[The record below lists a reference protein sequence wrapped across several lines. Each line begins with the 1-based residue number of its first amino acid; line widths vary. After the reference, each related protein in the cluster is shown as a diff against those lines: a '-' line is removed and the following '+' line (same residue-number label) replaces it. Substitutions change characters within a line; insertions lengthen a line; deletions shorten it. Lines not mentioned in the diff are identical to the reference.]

1 VVEVYPT
8 AVPYFEPYPLVVPT
22 GVKLK
27 AMGGTGP
34 TSAYVNVARSNAFVG
49 HIVTLNLESQIEGF
63 RFNGMGTSQVGFLG
77 NLSQRNL
84 IKNCVVT
91 NLDPVVGR
99 AWSFTNNSTGN
110 EIDDCRIGGSMSWG
124 VWLSG
129 GSNAFVRRFGFD
141 TFSALPNISSVF
153 ELTSGSD
160 YLFVGDTLL
169 TGFGPGVSRIF
180 NNIGGAIGSFLEVAN
195 VQVNGNVQF
204 LNNQGGTTYLESCAL
219 YNAGPATP
227 INMNQGVLRMR
238 GCDIDL
244 DSSVFTAFDTLD
256 LDHGS
261 TRTYVAGPAAQ
272 AIGPDVESA
281 FFAPGAPGPQPV
293 ALPPISQFGPPR
305 LYAKDLTGAASPV
318 NPITFTG
325 GLELIDGVPFYQ
337 ITTPRGWVIL
347 EPNTTNGLPYTWNV
361 FSQFSGVVPSASGA
375 PLTFGAGTVSDTTT
389 TRFLY
394 PGYEEDLAQTIAV
407 QYRIPRPGTLQ
418 RFRMRHNVVG
428 VDAGLIVYT
437 LRVNGVPTLVSVS
450 LAANASDGAD
460 LVNSVV
466 VAAGD
471 LVDIRVTKA
480 VALALGGP
488 SDIAGSMEL
497 L

>member
-1 VVEVYPT
+1 MPKILYTGGAGGGGGVPLVYMGAWDANANVPFLASGVGVQGHFYIVSVAGTTNLDGITDWYVGDWAVFNGVVWQQIDNSENPVLWNIRLLPGNGAVGILDTVIEFTAAGTLALEAAPIPGRTLWLRRNYVGAAVYTINGNGKLIDGKATLDLAWNGQSLCIIYDGGAWRIISAFMAPRPSKVITVSPPGFPMAADHSSITAALAGTVQGDVVEVYPT

-129 GSNAFVRRFGFD
+129 GSSVFVRRFGFD
-141 TFSALPNISSVF
+141 SFSALPNISSVF
-153 ELTSGSD
+153 ELTSGGD

-227 INMNQGVLRMR
+227 INMNQGLHQQVH
-238 GCDIDL
+238 DL
-244 DSSVFTAFDTLD
+244 KALTVIGDVNQKMM
-256 LDHGS
+256 HG
-261 TRTYVAGPAAQ
+261 G
-272 AIGPDVESA
+272 
-281 FFAPGAPGPQPV
+281 
-293 ALPPISQFGPPR
+293 
-305 LYAKDLTGAASPV
+305 
-318 NPITFTG
+318 
-325 GLELIDGVPFYQ
+325 
-337 ITTPRGWVIL
+337 
-347 EPNTTNGLPYTWNV
+347 
-361 FSQFSGVVPSASGA
+361 
-375 PLTFGAGTVSDTTT
+375 
-389 TRFLY
+389 
-394 PGYEEDLAQTIAV
+394 
-407 QYRIPRPGTLQ
+407 Q
-418 RFRMRHNVVG
+418 R
-428 VDAGLIVYT
+428 
-437 LRVNGVPTLVSVS
+437 
-450 LAANASDGAD
+450 AD
-460 LVNSVV
+460 LQFHFR
-466 VAAGD
+466 D
-471 LVDIRVTKA
+471 DPKRPLRRCK
-480 VALALGGP
+480 P
-488 SDIAGSMEL
+488 FQ
-497 L
+497 